1 MAFPNSKKFLNE
13 FYFIEKD
20 EHFKLTEITKI
31 CCIELPKVNSDNKD
45 PEELSP
51 LENCLEY
58 LRCADEN
65 GSEYVDELVRRGGK
79 DIKMAQEIL
88 RKATEEE
95 ILRERAIAREKF
107 LRDKLHAE
115 SYYDRGRIDEKCEI
129 ASNLK
134 ADGIPIDII
143 AKNTGLTVEEIEA
156 L

>member
-1 MAFPNSKKFLNE
+1 M
-13 FYFIEKD
+13 
-20 EHFKLTEITKI
+20 EI
-31 CCIELPKVNSDNKD
+31 
-45 PEELSP
+45 
-51 LENCLEY
+51 CLEY

-95 ILRERAIAREKF
+95 ILREKAIAREKF

-115 SYYDRGRIDEKCEI
+115 SYYDRGLNDGLEQGERNKARETALKMKEKEFDYEVIAEI
-129 ASNLK
+129 
-134 ADGIPIDII
+134 
-143 AKNTGLTVEEIEA
+143 TGLSIEEIEK